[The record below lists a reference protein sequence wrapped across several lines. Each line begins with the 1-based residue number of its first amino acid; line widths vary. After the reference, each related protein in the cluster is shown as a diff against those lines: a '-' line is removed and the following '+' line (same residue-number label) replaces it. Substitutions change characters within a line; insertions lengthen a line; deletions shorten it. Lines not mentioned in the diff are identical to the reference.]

1 MKHINLGTLEV
12 SRIGLGTMGI
22 IYGSVVNV
30 RYPAWGR
37 LLELGIN
44 QAAASYR
51 VTQSSNRA
59 SNPTF
64 RPRGGCRTPTCRDG
78 YEARC
83 VRPRALLPEHRRAQ
97 IIEVVHQPGN
107 LASALVL
114 RTRGEDLPLP
124 VK

>member
-51 VTQSSNRA
+51 VTQSSNRGIESDIQTA
-59 SNPTF
+59 RRLQDSHV
-64 RPRGGCRTPTCRDG
+64 PRR
-78 YEARC
+78 
-83 VRPRALLPEHRRAQ
+83 V
-97 IIEVVHQPGN
+97 
-107 LASALVL
+107 
-114 RTRGEDLPLP
+114 
-124 VK
+124 